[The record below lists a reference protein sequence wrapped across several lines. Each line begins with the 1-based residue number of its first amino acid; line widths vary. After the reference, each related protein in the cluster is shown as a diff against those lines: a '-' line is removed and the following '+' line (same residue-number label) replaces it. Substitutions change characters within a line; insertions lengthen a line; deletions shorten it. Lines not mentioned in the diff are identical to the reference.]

1 MPLMFIG
8 MEYLR
13 TNNLPLAKHFLR
25 GATRLCDSDPLVA
38 NELGVVELRQGLL
51 EDAATTFRTV
61 LDLLDRLP
69 ERAPLRSACA
79 AAVFNLAQ
87 TYLRRADIRIAATP
101 RPSRV
106 IPWRRDPRNIRA
118 APRGGVATRPRRR
131 RDRGRIRPRNFSTG
145 ARLRYRKM
153 RRFRDAATYFRVA
166 LALRPDDAAARGAL
180 GVALHA
186 LGGADI
192 HRAVE
197 CYHTALAMRP
207 DDTFCSEMLSRALR
221 DVADLPE
228 DLSSDPRGSIEL
240 LAERRLGDADDDDD
254 FHDAMDA

>member
-61 LDLLDRLP
+61 LDLPDRLP

-118 APRGGVATRPRRR
+118 APPRRGRDPPPTAARPRPHPTSELLDRRAPQVPEDAALPRRR
-131 RDRGRIRPRNFSTG
+131 
-145 ARLRYRKM
+145 
-153 RRFRDAATYFRVA
+153 
-166 LALRPDDAAARGAL
+166 
-180 GVALHA
+180 H
-186 LGGADI
+186 
-192 HRAVE
+192 
-197 CYHTALAMRP
+197 
-207 DDTFCSEMLSRALR
+207 
-221 DVADLPE
+221 
-228 DLSSDPRGSIEL
+228 L
-240 LAERRLGDADDDDD
+240 L
-254 FHDAMDA
+254 